1 MYLSFWNQ
9 NFRLEVQMLY
19 DKGLLKKAN
28 YPTTYWSPLASCSP
42 LKILICL
49 TNACV
54 NASFSVTCRLQHIH
68 ELKAWME
75 NSLWR
80 GLHFLNVFQMF
91 FTCPL
96 NTYDI
101 FKLKKSVKILYSLEV
116 AKWVYHVHL
125 WTRRYTSNFILFFL
139 LLLREV
145 KETAVPKIPIIFCN
159 FWE

>member
-28 YPTTYWSPLASCSP
+28 YPTTYSSPLASCSP

-101 FKLKKSVKILYSLEV
+101 FKLKKVWKSYIVWRWLNESITNTYELVDTRLIL
-116 AKWVYHVHL
+116 
-125 WTRRYTSNFILFFL
+125 LFFL

-145 KETAVPKIPIIFCN
+145 KETAVPKISIIFCN

>member
-1 MYLSFWNQ
+1 MYLSFWNK

-28 YPTTYWSPLASCSP
+28 YPTTYSSPLASCSP

-96 NTYDI
+96 NTHDI
-101 FKLKKSVKILYSLEV
+101 FKLKKVWKSYIVWRWLNESITNTYELV
-116 AKWVYHVHL
+116 D
-125 WTRRYTSNFILFFL
+125 TRLILFYFFIAFKGSKRDSCSQDPYYFL
-139 LLLREV
+139 
-145 KETAVPKIPIIFCN
+145 
-159 FWE
+159 